1 MQFDVMVLSDVRKLQ
16 RMLTPARYWEALERI
31 IPRALTP
38 ALSAMRDAAPRG
50 RTGKLSRGF
59 DVRLKRVQQ
68 GLIHGL
74 EVDVGARVPYGH
86 LVHGGHRIV
95 ARGPQRKG
103 LTRARR
109 GELRSA
115 LKERRL
121 SPHGRVLG
129 YPFAFQVLQ
138 RQLPQAIGLIEK
150 LLLRELER

>member
-74 EVDVGARVPYGH
+74 EVDVGLGCPMAISST
-86 LVHGGHRIV
+86 GG
-95 ARGPQRKG
+95 
-103 LTRARR
+103 TRS
-109 GELRSA
+109 LRA
-115 LKERRL
+115 
-121 SPHGRVLG
+121 G
-129 YPFAFQVLQ
+129 A
-138 RQLPQAIGLIEK
+138 
-150 LLLRELER
+150 LREVAGR